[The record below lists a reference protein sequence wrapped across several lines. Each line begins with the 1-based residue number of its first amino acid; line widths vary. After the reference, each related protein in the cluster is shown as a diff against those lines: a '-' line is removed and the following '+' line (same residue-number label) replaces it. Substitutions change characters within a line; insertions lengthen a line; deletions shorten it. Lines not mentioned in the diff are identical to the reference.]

1 MSFVRSC
8 FHGLS
13 HNVIRM
19 PFPTSLGRSD
29 VRRAWLADLGAIVL
43 FVVVGR
49 RNHNEGTALHGIASV
64 AAPFLIGLVVGWL
77 AAVRVDPRPFS
88 VRFGAVVWVATLA
101 VGMVLR
107 STAFNRGTATPFVI
121 VATVFLGLT
130 LLGWRIVVDRRS
142 RRSTPSP

>member
-1 MSFVRSC
+1 MA
-8 FHGLS
+8 
-13 HNVIRM
+13 
-19 PFPTSLGRSD
+19 D
-29 VRRAWLADLGAIVL
+29 VGALVL

-49 RNHNEGTALHGIASV
+49 RNHNEGNALHGIAGV
-64 AAPFLIGLVVGWL
+64 AAPFLIALVVGWL
-77 AAVRVDPRPFS
+77 VAARVDPRPFS

-107 STAFNRGTATPFVI
+107 RTAFNRGTATPFVI

-142 RRSTPSP
+142 RRSAQSP